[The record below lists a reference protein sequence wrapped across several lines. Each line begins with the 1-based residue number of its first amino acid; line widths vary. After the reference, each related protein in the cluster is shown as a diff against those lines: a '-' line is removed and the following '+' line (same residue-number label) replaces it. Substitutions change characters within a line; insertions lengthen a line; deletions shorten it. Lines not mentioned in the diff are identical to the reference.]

1 MDAGVDELLGNG
13 VRSSCSETAPLSEG
27 VEVNCGEID
36 AGFSQIRR
44 KNGRNRSN
52 WRGRRN
58 SLGIGI
64 FLIITF
70 SFHVI

>member
-44 KNGRNRSN
+44 GFVIFVEKIV
-52 WRGRRN
+52 
-58 SLGIGI
+58 GIG
-64 FLIITF
+64 
-70 SFHVI
+70 VIGGVGGIASG